1 MNNNNHHNN
10 LIPSFFL
17 VSHSYN
23 SHRGKEN
30 QILDFSDKKYKTHS
44 SQQGRQA
51 AAERHF
57 LGSRILGMDDSRESE
72 NPKVHKDVQ
81 KNVLL
86 RHT

>member
-30 QILDFSDKKYKTHS
+30 QILDFSDKKYKT
-44 SQQGRQA
+44 QQGRQA
-51 AAERHF
+51 DF
-57 LGSRILGMDDSRESE
+57 LGSRIFGMDDSRESE